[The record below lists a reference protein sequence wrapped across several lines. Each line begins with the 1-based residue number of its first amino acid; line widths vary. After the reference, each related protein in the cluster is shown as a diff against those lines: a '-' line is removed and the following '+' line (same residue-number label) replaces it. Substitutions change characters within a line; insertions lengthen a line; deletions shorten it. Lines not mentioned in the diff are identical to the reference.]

1 MKIHFA
7 YCNQYKNGIDIAFAD
22 NTLLF
27 LSCSEAEKN
36 PHTTP
41 NSQRLIDNLA
51 IDNPLMYATL
61 ALDCELQAWADAMDE
76 DWSSQYVQ
84 SLVVNKSYFII
95 HTYVFS
101 NQMQAQFL
109 PKYRQHYSLFHHLQL
124 HLHYMKWYV
133 YFYPYGNK

>member
-41 NSQRLIDNLA
+41 NSQKLIDNLA

-61 ALDCELQAWADAMDE
+61 ALDCELQAWLMLQMRIGVRKYYTFHTSLYAKLTSASVL
-76 DWSSQYVQ
+76 SSI
-84 SLVVNKSYFII
+84 N
-95 HTYVFS
+95 FS
-101 NQMQAQFL
+101 V
-109 PKYRQHYSLFHHLQL
+109 HSSLF
-124 HLHYMKWYV
+124 
-133 YFYPYGNK
+133 P